1 MRLRSNKGYIQGEI
15 NLVDIHDYFD
25 TQIGSDYFDTKISSD
40 GNFSD

>member
-1 MRLRSNKGYIQGEI
+1 MMRLRGNKGYIQGQL

-25 TQIGSDYFDTKISSD
+25 TQISSD